1 MGAVWYTYPQRVEPM
16 LSLVFMGTSEFA
28 LPSLKKISE
37 ADFLDLK
44 AVVTQPDRPKGRGY
58 RLEPPPVKRLALE
71 LGLPVLQPERAS
83 SPRFVRQLRSIGPDL
98 IVVVAYGQLLK
109 RSVLEI
115 PPRGCINLHPSLL
128 PKYRGAAPIQRAIM
142 NGERV
147 TGVTVIFLDEGQDTG
162 DIIAQREVEIDEED
176 TAVTLAARLAE
187 AGADLLIEV
196 LKRMDEGE
204 VKSFPQDHS
213 KATYAPKL
221 TKEEGHIDWSR
232 SSAEI
237 NRLVR
242 AVHPW
247 PGAYAFL
254 PDGRRLKVMDCPL
267 ERPDQEIEC
276 PLEPGS
282 IYISPDRKLFV
293 RTGDGWIRLKVVQ
306 PEGKRAMSDLDFV
319 NGYKVRTGD
328 RLR

>member
-1 MGAVWYTYPQRVEPM
+1 M

-28 LPSLKKISE
+28 LPSLKRIAE
-37 ADFLDLK
+37 ADFLDLR

-58 RLEPPPVKRLALE
+58 KLEPPPVKKLAEE
-71 LGLPVLQPERAS
+71 LGVPVHQPERAS
-83 SPRFVRQLRSIGPDL
+83 SPEFVEKLRSIGPDL

-109 RSVLEI
+109 RNVLEI
-115 PPRGCINLHPSLL
+115 PPRGCLNLHPSLL

-147 TGVTVIFLDEGQDTG
+147 TGVTVMFLDEGEDTG
-162 DIIAQREVEIDEED
+162 DIIAQREVEIGEED
-176 TAVTLAARLAE
+176 TAATLSRKLAE
-187 AGADLLIEV
+187 IGAELLIDV
-196 LKRMDEGE
+196 LRRMDGGE
-204 VKSFPQDHS
+204 VERFPQDHS

-221 TKEEGHIDWSR
+221 TKEEGHIDWSKT
-232 SSAEI
+232 SAEI

-242 AVHPW
+242 AVQPW

-254 PDGRRLKVMDCPL
+254 PDGRRLKVIECPV
-267 ERPDQEIEC
+267 ERPEQELEI

-282 IYISPDRKLFV
+282 IYISPDKKLFV
-293 RTGDGWIRLKVVQ
+293 RTGDGWIRLRVVQ
-306 PEGKRAMSDLDFV
+306 PEGKRAMSDLDFI

-328 RLR
+328 RLG